1 MNQSNDT
8 IDREIVMI
16 PIDRLHPFPKHPY
29 QVLDNEEMDELINSI
44 QVSGILTPII
54 VRPMEGTDREY
65 EVISGHRR
73 VRAAQKAGMS
83 EVPASIFVVSR
94 EEAAILLVDSNL
106 HREHILPSEK
116 AFAYKLKYDAM
127 KHQGQTSGQLGQKL
141 SREEIS
147 KSESGRTVQRYLRLT
162 HLVPPL
168 LDMVDQGKIAFSVG
182 VELSYL
188 ARDSQLF
195 LAELIAKEERTPS
208 YSQAVRMH
216 RESGYQF
223 FALTNERIAAI
234 LAEEKPNQREQI
246 RLRREEFG
254 RYFPPSYSDDQIK
267 QDIMAGLDLLRRKRL
282 RDRDSR

>member
-1 MNQSNDT
+1 MDQRNSPT
-8 IDREIVMI
+8 TCETVMI

-29 QVLDNEEMDELINSI
+29 QVLDNEEMEELTNSI
-44 QVSGILTPII
+44 QVSGVLTPII

-65 EVISGHRR
+65 EIVSGHRR

-83 EVPASIFVVSR
+83 EVPAFVYAVSR
-94 EEAAILLVDSNL
+94 EKAAVLLVDSNL
-106 HREHILPSEK
+106 HREHLLPSEK

-127 KHQGQTSGQLGQKL
+127 KHQGRTSGQPGQKL

-147 KSESGRTVQRYLRLT
+147 QSESGRTVQRYLRLT

-168 LDMVDQGKIAFSVG
+168 LDMMDQGKIAFSVG

-188 ARDSQLF
+188 SRESQQF
-195 LAELIAKEERTPS
+195 LAELIRREERTPS

-216 RESGYQF
+216 RESGFHFYS
-223 FALTNERIAAI
+223 LTNERIAAI
-234 LAEEKPNQREQI
+234 MAEEKPNQREQI
-246 RLRREEFG
+246 RLRRDEFG
-254 RYFPPSYSDDQIK
+254 RYFPSTYSDDQIK

-282 RDRDSR
+282 RDRDAR

>member
-1 MNQSNDT
+1 MDQRNSPT
-8 IDREIVMI
+8 TCETVMI

-29 QVLDNEEMDELINSI
+29 QVLDNEEMEELTNSI
-44 QVSGILTPII
+44 QVSGVLTPII

-65 EVISGHRR
+65 EIVSGHRR

-83 EVPASIFVVSR
+83 EVPAFVYAVSR
-94 EEAAILLVDSNL
+94 EKAAVLLVDSNL
-106 HREHILPSEK
+106 HREHLLPSEK

-127 KHQGQTSGQLGQKL
+127 KHQGRTSGQPGQKL

-147 KSESGRTVQRYLRLT
+147 QSESGRTVQRYLRLT

-168 LDMVDQGKIAFSVG
+168 LDMMDQGKIAFSVG

-188 ARDSQLF
+188 SRDSQLF

-246 RLRREEFG
+246 RLRRDEFG
-254 RYFPPSYSDDQIK
+254 RYFPSTYSDDQIK

-282 RDRDSR
+282 RDRDAR